1 MTWTERGAKVEKYKR
16 EKERTAN
23 RKDERERGKEGIR
36 TEGGRDIEASWD
48 REKRKRIST
57 SKQERT
63 LVHKYVH
70 RQREIT

>member
-23 RKDERERGKEGIR
+23 RKDEREREGR
-36 TEGGRDIEASWD
+36 RESERRGRDIEASWD

-63 LVHKYVH
+63 LVHEYVH
-70 RQREIT
+70 RQREIM